1 MEPAA
6 VAEAPV
12 EPVPPAAEP
21 VIEPA
26 AESAEPAPEPRPTA
40 VPRPRRQA
48 PTPRPAALP
57 VASAPEEPAVPQ
69 RVAAFAPV
77 GTLIEARVESELST
91 ERNAA
96 GDRFFATLADD
107 VLGANGEVLIP
118 AGATLNGRVAKS
130 RESRGPDQPAV
141 LAVEVESVTSGGH
154 TFPLYASVIELEAE
168 VEARDSNTRTAAKVG
183 VGAAAGA
190 LIGRILGN
198 DGKDAAKG
206 AVAGAAAGAAVAV
219 ATRDGHAVVKPGAR
233 LIVRLEERLV
243 VEQ

>member
-1 MEPAA
+1 MQSLRLPMEPAA

-40 VPRPRRQA
+40 VLRPRREA

-77 GTLIEARVESELST
+77 GTLIEARVDSELST

-118 AGATLNGRVAKS
+118 AGATLNGRVAES
-130 RESRGPDQPAV
+130 RESRGPDQPTV
-141 LAVEVESVTSGGH
+141 LAVEVELVTSGGH

-168 VEARDSNTRTAAKVG
+168 VEARASNTRTA
-183 VGAAAGA
+183 
-190 LIGRILGN
+190 LPR
-198 DGKDAAKG
+198 
-206 AVAGAAAGAAVAV
+206 
-219 ATRDGHAVVKPGAR
+219 
-233 LIVRLEERLV
+233 
-243 VEQ
+243 